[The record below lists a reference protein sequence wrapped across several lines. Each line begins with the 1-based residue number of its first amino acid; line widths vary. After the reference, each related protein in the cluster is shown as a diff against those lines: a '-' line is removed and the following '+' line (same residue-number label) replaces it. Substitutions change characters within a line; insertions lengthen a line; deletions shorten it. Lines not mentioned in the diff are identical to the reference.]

1 MFDIILATYITG
13 KHEPATDEYDTF
25 GIVILCAILFASI
38 AALIV
43 ACRRKGM
50 TSSYPLDVVMAA
62 FSPLLYWILF
72 AFRCVS
78 H

>member
-1 MFDIILATYITG
+1 MFDIVLATYITG
-13 KHEPATDEYDTF
+13 KHDPPTEEHDVF
-25 GIVILCAILFASI
+25 GIAILCIILFASI

-50 TSSYPLDVVMAA
+50 TSSYPLDVLMAT